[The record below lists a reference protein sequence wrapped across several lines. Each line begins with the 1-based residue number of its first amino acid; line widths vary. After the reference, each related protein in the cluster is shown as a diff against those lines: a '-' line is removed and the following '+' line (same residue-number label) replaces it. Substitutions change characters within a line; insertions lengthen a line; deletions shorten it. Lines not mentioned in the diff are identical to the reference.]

1 MDVMKIAR
9 NIILILEIIA
19 SLYIIILPKSIVSDY
34 YPLMLLILVIA
45 GVIELISKFS
55 PKFSKPKLVSYEY
68 NEATQMLTL
77 VYENRTERYT
87 GTCTVWHHYPSG
99 ERCSSTK
106 ESKLCNIW
114 NKHRRDLM
122 IKRNEKDNIP

>member
-1 MDVMKIAR
+1 
-9 NIILILEIIA
+9 
-19 SLYIIILPKSIVSDY
+19 
-34 YPLMLLILVIA
+34 
-45 GVIELISKFS
+45 
-55 PKFSKPKLVSYEY
+55 
-68 NEATQMLTL
+68 MLTL
-77 VYENRTERYT
+77 VYENRTERYI